1 MVPAPADRRILARSG
16 NPVNEVIL
24 VLAIAVIAAVVGVGL
39 GIVLIAPRISRSLDR
54 AETDDE
60 EPGDRPP

>member
-1 MVPAPADRRILARSG
+1 
-16 NPVNEVIL
+16 VNEVIL